1 MNTQHT
7 GGDTAKARANYCELR
22 TQTQGI
28 GTMNENH
35 KNNMFLEFKFVCLF
49 LTRVR
54 PRRGVSDLL

>member
-7 GGDTAKARANYCELR
+7 GEDTAKASANYCELR

-35 KNNMFLEFKFVCLF
+35 KNNTYVSRIQVWHELGLEEACQICYNIN
-49 LTRVR
+49 
-54 PRRGVSDLL
+54 